1 MKSNYVTETSAG
13 DVAQVSSE
21 WTYHDVWSTIK
32 VRWSI
37 GRMDYAVM
45 PGLYAVGHPDKDSDV
60 YVSCNFKLSFDHLRR
75 ALHGM
80 DAWILVLDTKGIN
93 VWCAA
98 GKGTFGTKEL
108 AYRIE
113 THRLEDIVSHRKVIV
128 PQLGATG
135 VSAYQIKE
143 ETGFK
148 VVYGPVEAGDIPA
161 FVANGYRATPKM
173 RRIAFNLWDRMKLIP
188 VELFYAKYYLMLVP
202 AVFFILSG
210 FYAYGYSVD
219 SSWSHG
225 GRAVVNLYA
234 AYLSG
239 CVLTPMLLP
248 IVPFKMFSLKG
259 MAVGWLVAVLL
270 LYFDF
275 LGANIFEIIS
285 WFLLIG
291 GVSSFMAMNFTGA
304 STFTSLSG
312 VQKEMKLWLPI
323 QICGVALGFTGW
335 MITRFI

>member
-108 AYRIE
+108 ACRIE